1 MESSKLSE
9 ILFWGSLPFRVLFS
23 VIRDEYE
30 FWMLVKGY
38 AVDKPLKDAK
48 F

>member
-1 MESSKLSE
+1 MENFKLSE

-30 FWMLVKGY
+30 FWTVVKGY
-38 AVDKPLKDAK
+38 TLDKPLKNSK